1 MDKQKILKAVK
12 EVPSTLYNH
21 KKKVILVLIG
31 AYFLRKAY
39 GFYRF
44 VKPLL
49 DLKK

>member
-1 MDKQKILKAVK
+1 MKVVR

-21 KKKVILVLIG
+21 KKKVILILIG
-31 AYFLRKAY
+31 AYMARKAY
-39 GFYRF
+39 GFYKF